1 MEGTDCLTEKKPDIL
16 PIHMNAGKADSELI
30 NETLTGDMAAF
41 RMLVERHEGK
51 VAGVV
56 KGLLGDAPEADDVG
70 QEVFIRLYE
79 SLASFR
85 GDAAL
90 GTYVTRIAINLS
102 LNELKRQKRKAT
114 RFGSLREAEEK
125 ETASADDALHELLYR
140 EIENLEPDYRTVV
153 ILRMIE
159 GYSVQETAALL
170 NVPVGTVM
178 SRLHRAQKKL
188 KETITK
194 QKGK

>member
-1 MEGTDCLTEKKPDIL
+1 
-16 PIHMNAGKADSELI
+16 MNAAKADSELI

-41 RMLVERHEGK
+41 RTLVERHEGK

-56 KGLLGDAPEADDVG
+56 KGLLGDVPEADDVG

-125 ETASADDALHELLYR
+125 ETASADDALHELLHR

-194 QKGK
+194 QKGND

>member
-1 MEGTDCLTEKKPDIL
+1 
-16 PIHMNAGKADSELI
+16 MNAGKADSELI

-56 KGLLGDAPEADDVG
+56 KGLLGDVPEADDVG

-125 ETASADDALHELLYR
+125 ETASADDALHELLHR
-140 EIENLEPDYRTVV
+140 EIENLEPEYRTVV

-194 QKGK
+194 QKGND